1 MQLLHLPPEILVT
14 ILNFVGPDHFRK
26 HAGCL
31 AISKAWYRFA
41 RPVLLSR
48 IHLSTS
54 TLRSGLLRALGD
66 PGTLAATQRH
76 TTAVTLCLD
85 PPSPDGSSDEQ
96 HVGYVLD
103 PGTGLTQV
111 GTDLVEL
118 GSVLCGF
125 TRLRSLR
132 IHPGQDEIRLE
143 LHILAGLVSQ
153 LRRLTSLD
161 IDLANVEYMETEIP
175 AHMCTSISALL
186 PSLVSLRCRLPYLV
200 RTFPRSAAMGRL
212 TRDNQCEQILGP
224 PPENG
229 QPVPHSTGRSN
240 EGPSQLPLK
249 ELIVNTSISE
259 WSPRV
264 TGYSFTQHCDRIYER
279 LYPIDGPSRSRLQ
292 SRMSSLTSQCP
303 NLTLVRLISHQMP
316 SLDWCALDALSGNK
330 LWMPPGSSW
339 DADGEVIDEADE
351 QDGGDSENDL
361 FNSGSESSSSL

>member
-41 RPVLLSR
+41 RPVLLSC
-48 IHLSTS
+48 IQLSTS
-54 TLRSGLLRALGD
+54 TLRSGLLRALRD

-85 PPSPDGSSDEQ
+85 PPSPDESSDEQ
-96 HVGYVLD
+96 HVGHVLD
-103 PGTGLTQV
+103 PGSGLTQV
-111 GTDLVEL
+111 ATDLVEL

-125 TRLRSLR
+125 TQLRSLR
-132 IHPGQDEIRLE
+132 IHPGQDELRLE
-143 LHILAGLVSQ
+143 IHVLAGLVSQ

-175 AHMCTSISALL
+175 AHMCTSISALM
-186 PSLVSLRCRLPYLV
+186 PSLVSLRCRLPYL
-200 RTFPRSAAMGRL
+200 
-212 TRDNQCEQILGP
+212 CEQILGP

-240 EGPSQLPLK
+240 EGSLQLPLT

-264 TGYSFTQHCDRIYER
+264 TGYAFTQHCDRLYER

-303 NLTLVRLISHQMP
+303 NLTLVRLISHQVP

-330 LWMPPGSSW
+330 LWMPPGSPW
-339 DADGEVIDEADE
+339 DADGEVIDEVDE
-351 QDGGDSENDL
+351 QDDSNSENDL